1 MISEKTLSVLSMN
14 RIVAIACH
22 NLMQKAM
29 SLIMLSLFMLK
40 EILTEFN
47 FGTSVKM
54 MQLT

>member
-1 MISEKTLSVLSMN
+1 
-14 RIVAIACH
+14 
-22 NLMQKAM
+22 MQKAM

-40 EILTEFN
+40 EVITEFN